1 MTLSKPAPRRL
12 MHVRE
17 IDCRGYARDDGLW
30 DIEARLHDIKS
41 YSFDNQDRNGI
52 RAGEPIHLM
61 RVRVTV
67 DTNLYVRGIE
77 AVTEAGPFDICPGIT
92 GDYRRLTGEQIGP
105 GWIRRVRELMGGTAG
120 CTHLT
125 DILIGPIATTAFQA
139 VIATG
144 HRKEAPEDDQGLP
157 RVVDTCHALAA
168 DGPIVERLWPHLVGP
183 DLPRGKVYE
192 EI

>member
-1 MTLSKPAPRRL
+1 MTLSKPVPRRL
-12 MHVRE
+12 IHTRE
-17 IDCRGYARDDGLW
+17 IDCRGYERDDGLW

-41 YSFDNQDRNGI
+41 YSFDNQDRGGI

-67 DTNLYVRGIE
+67 DREMVVHDIE
-77 AVTEAGPFDICPGIT
+77 AVTEASPFGICPTIT
-92 GDYRRLTGEQIGP
+92 EGYGRLKGEQIGP
-105 GWIRRVRELMGGTAG
+105 GWIRRVRELMGGIAG

-125 DILIGPIATTAFQA
+125 DILIGPLATTAFQT

-144 HRKEAPEDDQGLP
+144 RAREAPEDDQGLP

-168 DGPIVERLWPHLVGP
+168 DGPIVARLWPQHVGP

-192 EI
+192 DT